1 MFILDSKLQ
10 EDTVHV
16 GDLTLCQVLLMNDVN
31 YPWLILVPKC
41 RNITEVYQLSDSEQ
55 LQLMQE
61 ISYTAKQMETHFLA
75 EKINVAALGNVVPQL
90 HVHIVARFRSD
101 PAWPA
106 PVWGKVK
113 SRVYDSED
121 LEATLNSVRALLSE
135 RLHIP
140 LDV

>member
-41 RNITEVYQLSDSEQ
+41 SNITEVYQLSDSEQ